1 MKFDSHTAYGNEK
14 GNDTVLG
21 RTHMKKLIR
30 IVLAMS
36 VLLMAIGPPA
46 YARGH
51 GHVGIGVF
59 VGPGWGGWPYPYYP
73 YPYPYSYEPPVIVE
87 QQPDTY
93 IYQAPQQEEPYY
105 WYFCKDP
112 EGYYPYVKK
121 CPKGWLKVVPPENP
135 EDGEE

>member
-1 MKFDSHTAYGNEK
+1 
-14 GNDTVLG
+14 
-21 RTHMKKLIR
+21 MKKLIR

-51 GHVGIGVF
+51 GHVGVGVF
-59 VGPGWGGWPYPYYP
+59 VGPGVWGWPYPYYP
-73 YPYPYSYEPPVIVE
+73 YPYYYEPPVIVE

-105 WYFCKDP
+105 WYYCNDP
-112 EGYYPYVKK
+112 EGYYPDVQK